1 MEIHP
6 DAYDD
11 PEEDDWVLPQ
21 IGDPTLVPDNTSSW
35 LVFYAWH
42 GEPRSRQWPISLAIT
57 REITEPWRRG
67 LGIMVRGLH
76 KAHAVGVWTH
86 GQEPRILTEA
96 PEEKNWHEVVA
107 RHTDLESGS

>member
-1 MEIHP
+1 VEIHP

-107 RHTDLESGS
+107 RHNDLESGR